1 MKKVINL
8 IAVAVLTLTSTSCKD
23 DGPDGGN
30 SSPFRPIDLPAETR
44 SAITAGNDFSLSLFR
59 TLPADANT
67 VLSPYSVFSTLSMLA
82 DADTGDARDEILE
95 KFGFSEAETGIVAL
109 NSYCGTLNSALSSL
123 DSRVSLNISNSIW
136 SVSSPTASFMASL
149 TENYK
154 GEWISK
160 SPAGLAGM
168 NEVNKY
174 VAKKTDNMIPEF
186 LKNAIDSDV
195 MLLNTVCFNGRW
207 TKEFDSDLTKPTKFK
222 NIDGESVLVPF
233 MMAELT
239 FDVYEDDK
247 VTAVEIPYG
256 SGNFAMT
263 LLMPSDGNSFV
274 DLHSNIS
281 ATLIQ
286 EVYSGMSK
294 VMCSVSLPKFKTDAK
309 FDLSE
314 NLQKMGFVK
323 LFDSNYADLIEGGA
337 VRMNQILHA
346 AAIEVDEKGTKASAA
361 ISSGLDT
368 SVGPGSIVR
377 FDTPFIYVIRETS
390 TNTILFVGQIT
401 NF

>member
-1 MKKVINL
+1 
-8 IAVAVLTLTSTSCKD
+8 
-23 DGPDGGN
+23 
-30 SSPFRPIDLPAETR
+30 
-44 SAITAGNDFSLSLFR
+44 
-59 TLPADANT
+59 
-67 VLSPYSVFSTLSMLA
+67 MLA

-207 TKEFDSDLTKPTKFK
+207 TKEFDPDLTKPTKFK
-222 NIDGESVLVPF
+222 NIDGESVLIPF
-233 MMAELT
+233 MMAEMT

-361 ISSGLDT
+361 TSSGLDT

-377 FDTPFIYVIRETS
+377 FDIPFIYVIRETS